1 MVAISGWVYSICGY
15 TNNCIVTEKGYPY
28 TWGCNI
34 NGRCGIKLS
43 NRINELE
50 DQDAFDSE
58 DEDLHEKYKT
68 DDRIIQFPE
77 RVQDLI
83 KILKKNTKEEERF
96 KIKNPDDDEDDLDD
110 EVDDNSESD
119 QDAKVK
125 QLKFDVQQ
133 KLKETKSVL
142 NEKDLRMRDQTL
154 KSKLNTLIQRINEN
168 VQSLKFDRDH
178 EFFVTETVIITSLY
192 K

>member
-1 MVAISGWVYSICGY
+1 MMKMI
-15 TNNCIVTEKGYPY
+15 
-28 TWGCNI
+28 
-34 NGRCGIKLS
+34 
-43 NRINELE
+43 
-50 DQDAFDSE
+50 
-58 DEDLHEKYKT
+58 
-68 DDRIIQFPE
+68 
-77 RVQDLI
+77 
-83 KILKKNTKEEERF
+83 
-96 KIKNPDDDEDDLDD
+96 LDD